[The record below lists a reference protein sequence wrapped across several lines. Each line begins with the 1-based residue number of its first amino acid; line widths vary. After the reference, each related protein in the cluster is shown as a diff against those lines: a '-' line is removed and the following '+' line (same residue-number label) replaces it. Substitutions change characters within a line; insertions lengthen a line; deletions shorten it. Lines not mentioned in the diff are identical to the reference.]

1 MDQLTA
7 VLHIPGDQVGGGPDT
22 DVHAIRIG
30 TAIVT
35 MHDDLLFLLDLLLEF
50 LPGGRLDTGAGG
62 AVGGR

>member
-1 MDQLTA
+1 MDQLTT
-7 VLHIPGDQVGGGPDT
+7 VLHIPGDQVGGRPDT

-35 MHDDLLFLLDLLLEF
+35 MHDDLLFFLDLLLEF
-50 LPGGRLDTGAGG
+50 LPRRRLDTGACG